1 MVPKYRFSSNF
12 YSKLMGLLG
21 TNVEKCKKSIVG
33 VSSNV
38 SLKITGGAQ
47 HKVKLRPE
55 FAATLHEEKFRY

>member
-1 MVPKYRFSSNF
+1 MLKNA
-12 YSKLMGLLG
+12 
-21 TNVEKCKKSIVG
+21 KKSIVG

-47 HKVKLRPE
+47 HKVKIRPE